1 MTQAIPFLITI
12 SPALVEDEPLLLQI
26 QSGDLQAHAEME
38 LPGSLRRL
46 GQRMLNEQLVLDA
59 EELDTIGRQL
69 GRALFIPRVRD
80 LLLECAKVVAQNE
93 QRLQI
98 QLQIN
103 KPEIAA
109 LPWEYMTI
117 GAAKPW
123 IPALRDDY
131 TLVRIGRQSPP
142 PAPISVVGPLR
153 ILAIGGPGQREQLAE
168 LRAALADA
176 IQERLISLRIL
187 ADTDLEEVE
196 RVLTREQFH
205 IVHCASDVTL
215 SEQGID
221 VALGPGITG
230 FDFADI
236 LSTHMTLR
244 LLTLTGQSGKPNS
257 LSAIPLMLGAIS
269 MSDDIPAALALAGP
283 LDNEATALF
292 SATCY
297 REIAAG
303 EPLDL
308 AVAVGR
314 RALAEGQQAPW
325 GMAQLRMLPGAD
337 RLFHFQAAPP
347 RLSPRR
353 LLPFAIIALLL
364 VGIFLFGRMFSSAFQ
379 APQPIRPL
387 GTLQP
392 GTLVTSTAG
401 GFKIP
406 LIPGAPATPTASP
419 TALPLP
425 QPQGYTVYTVAMSD
439 TLESIATRFGSNVRG
454 IAELNGLPSNR
465 PLRIEQALAIPVYQ
479 QGTIEPGGV
488 IVRKGDLTRAR
499 VALTFDVEIDDKS
512 IYSMLETLRA
522 QGMKGT
528 FFVTGNWVRAFPDAA
543 RAIIRDG
550 HELGNHSLPHPYVS
564 RIGYDVAASELEQTE
579 QLVRENTAASTR
591 PPFRSPYGDSTP
603 AMVLLA
609 GARGF
614 VAYHWTCDDPAFPT
628 WLAQAESN
636 PASANGAI
644 LLFHGRTE
652 TAAQL
657 AGWLERLK
665 ALGIEATTLTE
676 AMR

>member
-1 MTQAIPFLITI
+1 MTEAIPFLIII

-26 QSGDLQAHAEME
+26 QSGDTQVHAEME
-38 LPGSLRRL
+38 LPGSLKRL
-46 GQRMLNEQLVLDA
+46 GQRMLNEQVVLDP
-59 EELDTIGRQL
+59 EELNTIGRQL
-69 GRALFIPRVRD
+69 GRALFTPRVRD
-80 LLLECAKVVAQNE
+80 LLLECAKTVAQNE

-109 LPWEYMTI
+109 LPWEYITI
-117 GAAKPW
+117 GATKPW

-131 TLVRIGRQSPP
+131 TLIRIGRQSPA

-153 ILAIGGPGQREQLAE
+153 ILAIGGPGQRQQLAE

-176 IQERLISLRIL
+176 IQERRISLRIL
-187 ADTDLEEVE
+187 ADSDLEEVE

-215 SEQGID
+215 SEQGINM
-221 VALGPGITG
+221 ALGSGITG
-230 FDFADI
+230 FDLADV
-236 LSTHMTLR
+236 LSTHRTLR
-244 LLTLTGQSGKPNS
+244 LLMLTGQSGKPHS

-292 SATCY
+292 SAICY

-314 RALAEGQQAPW
+314 RALAEDEQLLW
-325 GMAQLRMLPGAD
+325 GMAQLRMLPAAD
-337 RLFHFQAAPP
+337 RPFHFRAAPP
-347 RLSPRR
+347 SLTARR

-364 VGIFLFGRMFSSAFQ
+364 VGIFLFGRMFSGAFQ

-387 GTLQP
+387 GTLLP
-392 GTLVTSTAG
+392 SAVVTSSPG

-454 IAELNGLPSNR
+454 IAELNGLPLNA
-465 PLRIEQALAIPVYQ
+465 PLRIEQALALPVYQ

-488 IVRKGDLTRAR
+488 IVRKGDPTRGR

-522 QGMKGT
+522 QGMKAT

-543 RAIIRDG
+543 RAIVRDG
-550 HELGNHSLPHPYVS
+550 HELGNHSLTHPYFS
-564 RIGYDVAASELEQTE
+564 RIGYDGAASEIEQTE
-579 QLVRENTAASTR
+579 QIIREITGASTR
-591 PPFRSPYGDSTP
+591 PRFRFPYGDSTP
-603 AMVLLA
+603 DMTLLV
-609 GARGF
+609 GAHGF
-614 VAYHWTCDDPAFPT
+614 VAYHWTCDDPAFPA
-628 WLAQAESN
+628 WLAQVEAN

-652 TAAQL
+652 TAARL
-657 AGWLERLK
+657 AGWLARIK
-665 ALGIEATTLTE
+665 ALGIEASTLTE